1 MELSDSTKSSYL
13 AGFLTMLLGQFCFSV
28 NDSLVKWTVLKMPG
42 NDNLF
47 MVVFFRGTF
56 MCFIIAIILAFQG
69 KLHWGHILKPSALH
83 GRGLIEVGLTFSF
96 LTSILML
103 PITDV
108 YTILLTAPL
117 MITASGVIFFRE
129 RVGWREW
136 LAVMTGFLGVM
147 IVVWPDDMGWKLA
160 YALPLFATV
169 MIVFREVY
177 TKRLPH
183 HYSGL
188 EIVLITG
195 LLLTIAAG
203 FASIPYWQTPDWS
216 ILFPILGA
224 TLAVTVAHVMTVLTV
239 RLAPLSVTSP
249 GRYSIIIFGAISA
262 FIILQEIPSKGTII
276 GSIIVIGSGLFL
288 LGLEKRKS

>member
-69 KLHWGHILKPSALH
+69 KLRWEHIFKPSALH

-117 MITASGVIFFRE
+117 MITASGVIF
-129 RVGWREW
+129 
-136 LAVMTGFLGVM
+136 
-147 IVVWPDDMGWKLA
+147 
-160 YALPLFATV
+160 
-169 MIVFREVY
+169 
-177 TKRLPH
+177 
-183 HYSGL
+183 SGSEL
-188 EIVLITG
+188 DGENG
-195 LLLTIAAG
+195 LL
-203 FASIPYWQTPDWS
+203 
-216 ILFPILGA
+216 
-224 TLAVTVAHVMTVLTV
+224 
-239 RLAPLSVTSP
+239 
-249 GRYSIIIFGAISA
+249 
-262 FIILQEIPSKGTII
+262 
-276 GSIIVIGSGLFL
+276 
-288 LGLEKRKS
+288 

>member
-1 MELSDSTKSSYL
+1 
-13 AGFLTMLLGQFCFSV
+13 MLLGQFCFSV

-56 MCFIIAIILAFQG
+56 MCFIIATVLAFQG
-69 KLHWGHILKPSALH
+69 KLRWGHIFKPSALQ

-147 IVVWPDDMGWKLA
+147 FVVWPDDMG
-160 YALPLFATV
+160 F
-169 MIVFREVY
+169 
-177 TKRLPH
+177 
-183 HYSGL
+183 
-188 EIVLITG
+188 
-195 LLLTIAAG
+195 
-203 FASIPYWQTPDWS
+203 
-216 ILFPILGA
+216 
-224 TLAVTVAHVMTVLTV
+224 
-239 RLAPLSVTSP
+239 
-249 GRYSIIIFGAISA
+249 
-262 FIILQEIPSKGTII
+262 
-276 GSIIVIGSGLFL
+276 
-288 LGLEKRKS
+288 

>member
-1 MELSDSTKSSYL
+1 
-13 AGFLTMLLGQFCFSV
+13 MLLGQFCFSV

-69 KLHWGHILKPSALH
+69 KLRWEHIFKPSALH

-136 LAVMTGFLGVM
+136 LAVMTGFLGVI

-203 FASIPYWQTPDWS
+203 LSSIPYWQTPDWS

-224 TLAVTVAHVMTVLTV
+224 TLAVTVAHVM
-239 RLAPLSVTSP
+239 LSL
-249 GRYSIIIFGAISA
+249 IHI
-262 FIILQEIPSKGTII
+262 
-276 GSIIVIGSGLFL
+276 
-288 LGLEKRKS
+288 